1 MDLWMGQWEQR
12 LVVSILGIVYTCMQ
26 QNEEKG
32 HLITIYLGIF
42 SMYVLSKTTNY
53 FADQYVT

>member
-53 FADQYVT
+53 FAD